1 MTRIIARANP
11 HLRQWASW
19 ASASLLWAALAGGL
33 ATSARAEVHVEG
45 SPDAVRITTGRDAIA
60 DVLAAV
66 ATTFNVRYRT
76 AIPLD
81 AQANAAYAGSFA
93 QVISRL
99 LDGYN
104 YVVKR
109 EQGSIEIVVFGAR
122 GEVAIP
128 PPAPKAPP
136 ANGIVSQWR

>member
-1 MTRIIARANP
+1 MRRSRYSVR
-11 HLRQWASW
+11 LRT
-19 ASASLLWAALAGGL
+19 LLLSTALACCL
-33 ATSARAEVHVEG
+33 AATARAEVRVEG
-45 SPDAVRITTGRDAIA
+45 GPEAVRVTTSRDAIA

-66 ATTFNVRYRT
+66 ATNFNVRYRT

-81 AQANAAYAGSFA
+81 AQANAAYSGSFA

-104 YVVKR
+104 YVIKR
-109 EQGSIEIVVFGAR
+109 EQGTIEIVVFGAR

-136 ANGIVSQWR
+136 AKGIVSQWR

>member
-1 MTRIIARANP
+1 MRKAVRRT
-11 HLRQWASW
+11 
-19 ASASLLWAALAGGL
+19 ALHRCLVGLTTAITCGL
-33 ATSARAEVHVEG
+33 ATAAYAEVHVEG
-45 SPDAVRITTGRDAIA
+45 GPEAVRVTTSRDAIV

-66 ATTFNVRYRT
+66 ATTFNARYRT

-81 AQANAAYAGSFA
+81 AQANAAYSGSFA

-109 EQGSIEIVVFGAR
+109 EQGTIEIVVFGTR

-136 ANGIVSQWR
+136 VKGIVSQWR

>member
-1 MTRIIARANP
+1 MTGTAQRLPISRRRCAF
-11 HLRQWASW
+11 
-19 ASASLLWAALAGGL
+19 GL
-33 ATSARAEVHVEG
+33 ATAIACSLAATVHAEVHVEG
-45 SPDAVRITTGRDAIA
+45 SPDAVRVTTSRDAIGE
-60 DVLAAV
+60 VLSAF
-66 ATTFNVRYRT
+66 ATTFNVQYRT

-81 AQANAAYAGSFA
+81 AQANAAYSGSFG

-104 YVVKR
+104 YVIKR
-109 EQGSIEIVVFGAR
+109 EQDSIEIVVFGVR

-136 ANGIVSQWR
+136 DKGILSRWR

>member
-1 MTRIIARANP
+1 MVMRGSRYA
-11 HLRQWASW
+11 LG
-19 ASASLLWAALAGGL
+19 LGAALICGL
-33 ATSARAEVHVEG
+33 SARAEVHVES
-45 SPDAVRITTGRDAIA
+45 SPAALRITTSQDSID
-60 DVLAAV
+60 DVLSAV

-81 AQANAAYAGSFA
+81 AAASATYSGSIG

-99 LDGYN
+99 LNGYN
-104 YVVKR
+104 YVIKTD
-109 EQGSIEIVVFGAR
+109 QGSTEIVVLGRR

-136 ANGIVSQWR
+136 AKGIVSQWR

>member
-1 MTRIIARANP
+1 LRLRA
-11 HLRQWASW
+11 LYL
-19 ASASLLWAALAGGL
+19 SAVLACCLAA
-33 ATSARAEVHVEG
+33 TARAEVHVEG
-45 SPDAVRITTGRDAIA
+45 GPDAVRITTGRDAIA

-76 AIPLD
+76 AVPLD
-81 AQANAAYAGSFA
+81 AQANAAYSGSFG

-104 YVVKR
+104 YVIKR
-109 EQGSIEIVVFGAR
+109 EQDTIEIVVFGAR

-128 PPAPKAPP
+128 PPAAKAP
-136 ANGIVSQWR
+136 AAKGIVSQSR

>member
-1 MTRIIARANP
+1 MPRVVQHAI
-11 HLRQWASW
+11 LRRCLIGLS
-19 ASASLLWAALAGGL
+19 AALACGL
-33 ATSARAEVHVEG
+33 AATARAEVQVEG
-45 SPDAVRITTGRDAIA
+45 GPDAVRVTTSRDAIA

-66 ATTFNVRYRT
+66 ATTFNARYRT

-81 AQANAAYAGSFA
+81 AQANATYSGSFA

-109 EQGSIEIVVFGAR
+109 EQGTIEIVVFGAR

-128 PPAPKAPP
+128 PPASKAPP
-136 ANGIVSQWR
+136 AKGIVSQWR

>member
-1 MTRIIARANP
+1 MSRAVQQATL
-11 HLRQWASW
+11 HRCLIGL
-19 ASASLLWAALAGGL
+19 SAMLACCLAA
-33 ATSARAEVHVEG
+33 TARAEVHVEG
-45 SPDAVRITTGRDAIA
+45 GPDAVRITTGRDAIA

-66 ATTFNVRYRT
+66 ATNFNVRYRT

-81 AQANAAYAGSFA
+81 AQANAAYSGSFA

-104 YVVKR
+104 YVIKG
-109 EQGSIEIVVFGAR
+109 EQGTIEIGVFGAR

-136 ANGIVSQWR
+136 AKGIVSQWR